1 MRGRRSHRRE
11 IRNAPSVSWL
21 LINVYAY
28 LWEGLVRSNPLLIQ
42 SKLYFLYSL
51 PFVEWLK

>member
-28 LWEGLVRSNPLLIQ
+28 LWEELVRSNPLLIQ